1 MRKNAVGTNELANI
15 ISATNSRVIKSEAR
29 EWINIVF
36 DAIERSLLLGENVR
50 IKNFGTFSRRKHRAM
65 NGYNPH
71 TGGRIDIAE
80 RKSVAF
86 VPAEAFKDK
95 LNGR

>member
-1 MRKNAVGTNELANI
+1 MAIGKNELVDY
-15 ISATNSRVIKSEAR
+15 ISSAHKSVLKTEAR
-29 EWINIVF
+29 RWVDIVF
-36 DAIERSLLLGENVR
+36 EALECKLLCGEDVR

-86 VPAEAFKDK
+86 VPAKAFKDK

>member
-1 MRKNAVGTNELANI
+1 MAIGKNELADY
-15 ISATNSRVIKSEAR
+15 ISANHTTKLKSEAR
-29 EWINIVF
+29 EWIDIVF
-36 DAIERSLLLGENVR
+36 EAVEQELLCGENVR
-50 IKNFGTFSRRKHRAM
+50 IKNFGTFSGRKHRAM

>member
-1 MRKNAVGTNELANI
+1 MAIGKNELADF
-15 ISATNSRVIKSEAR
+15 ISANHTTNLKSEAR
-29 EWINIVF
+29 ERVDIVF
-36 DAIERSLLLGENVR
+36 DAVEQKLLCGENVR

-71 TGGRIDIAE
+71 TGGRIEIAE

>member
-1 MRKNAVGTNELANI
+1 MAIGKNELVDY
-15 ISATNSRVIKSEAR
+15 ISATHKNVLKTEAR
-29 EWINIVF
+29 CWVDIVF
-36 DAIERSLLLGENVR
+36 EALEWKLLCDEDVR

>member
-1 MRKNAVGTNELANI
+1 MRTNAVGTNELANI
-15 ISATNSRVIKSEAR
+15 ISETNSRVLKSEAR

-50 IKNFGTFSRRKHRAM
+50 IKNFGTFQRRKRRAM

-71 TGGRIDIAE
+71 SGGRIEIEE
-80 RKSVAF
+80 RNSVAF
-86 VPAEAFKDK
+86 VPAKALKEE
-95 LNGR
+95 LNDR